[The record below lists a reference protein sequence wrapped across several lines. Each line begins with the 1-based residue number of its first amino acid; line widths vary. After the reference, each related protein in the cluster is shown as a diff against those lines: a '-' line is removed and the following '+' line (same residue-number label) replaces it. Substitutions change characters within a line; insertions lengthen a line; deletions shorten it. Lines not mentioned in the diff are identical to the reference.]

1 MTDRSPS
8 PLPPTV
14 PIPQTQRPES
24 NYVSP
29 SRSVNALELF
39 CATLLLTEGR
49 DKVVKLLQY
58 TSRLI
63 LLLSSSP
70 SKRLRP
76 FISQM
81 SMTRKVLKLGH
92 GVFPYQELTQKP
104 ITKNAFIRAVVE
116 FINDFWDD
124 VYCLS
129 RIGFLRSKRLQD
141 ISEIWANRAWMMGII
156 MDLRVLMERRS
167 TMAKKL
173 KEADEK
179 KLLGVGI
186 LENQEQKMKR
196 KLLTDAYW
204 IDVSIVKLLADL
216 GFCCIIP
223 SYVL

>member
-1 MTDRSPS
+1 
-8 PLPPTV
+8 
-14 PIPQTQRPES
+14 
-24 NYVSP
+24 
-29 SRSVNALELF
+29 
-39 CATLLLTEGR
+39 
-49 DKVVKLLQY
+49 
-58 TSRLI
+58 
-63 LLLSSSP
+63 
-70 SKRLRP
+70 
-76 FISQM
+76 
-81 SMTRKVLKLGH
+81 
-92 GVFPYQELTQKP
+92 
-104 ITKNAFIRAVVE
+104 
-116 FINDFWDD
+116 
-124 VYCLS
+124 
-129 RIGFLRSKRLQD
+129 
-141 ISEIWANRAWMMGII
+141 MMGII